1 MVLLIIR
8 RTKLEEMCTLMPKF
22 ESFLKSFFQPIRE
35 HTEWNVCYS
44 LYKESIVEGVKNPVY
59 AGHFGL
65 KPEDFIAYHK
75 ELMDAFVKIVKVD
88 PTRKQHY

>member
-1 MVLLIIR
+1 MALLIIR

-44 LYKESIVEGVKNPVY
+44 LYQESIVEGIKDRGY
-59 AGHFGL
+59 AQKFNL
-65 KPEDFIAYHK
+65 EPIDFKMYQQN
-75 ELMDAFVKIVKVD
+75 LLSAFDIIVKVD